1 MKEEQTDNSESP
13 SEETSVSIPTKKS
26 AKRKVIGFSILL
38 IIIIVGG
45 FFGFE
50 KVQFYQTHVET
61 EDAQI
66 DGTINP
72 VLSRVSGYINEVYIE
87 DNEAV
92 KKGQLLVEID
102 STEYALK
109 VDMANAALENSR
121 AKIHVAEAN
130 LRSTEIAKHKAK
142 TDFKRAKDL
151 YEGGAATKSKLD
163 DASTAYAAA
172 KSQVTTAQ
180 RRLTEAQ
187 AQINTRNDDLVYAKL
202 QLSYTKIKAPSD
214 GLISKKN
221 VSKGQLIRPGQPLMA
236 VTDVHDVWVVA
247 NFKET
252 ELSDIKIG
260 QKVEIFIDAYPDK
273 TFHGRVESIAGAT
286 GAKYALLPPENAT
299 GNFVKVVQ
307 RIPVKIKFTQREG
320 ANYPIPLGLNVLTS
334 IDVNQKAEAT
344 DIAVTAPKKS
354 N

>member
-202 QLSYTKIKAPSD
+202 GS
-214 GLISKKN
+214 
-221 VSKGQLIRPGQPLMA
+221 
-236 VTDVHDVWVVA
+236 H
-247 NFKET
+247 
-252 ELSDIKIG
+252 
-260 QKVEIFIDAYPDK
+260 
-273 TFHGRVESIAGAT
+273 
-286 GAKYALLPPENAT
+286 
-299 GNFVKVVQ
+299 
-307 RIPVKIKFTQREG
+307 
-320 ANYPIPLGLNVLTS
+320 
-334 IDVNQKAEAT
+334 
-344 DIAVTAPKKS
+344 
-354 N
+354 